1 MRCIE
6 ISSKRAMKNCDIKI
20 NRNMRCIEILIPDVN
35 DGGNYAINRNMRCI
49 EMQQFELAES
59 LCSD

>member
-1 MRCIE
+1 
-6 ISSKRAMKNCDIKI
+6 MKNCDIKI